1 MRCLALLAVLT
12 AGSAG
17 GAPKVFTIT
26 ISDMAFG
33 AAPRAVAV
41 GDSIAWT
48 NRDVVAHTV
57 TAKNGAWDATVQ
69 PGHTARIVM
78 KSAGS
83 FDYYCRFHPNMTGRI
98 VVTRR
103 KAPG

>member
-1 MRCLALLAVLT
+1 
-12 AGSAG
+12 
-17 GAPKVFTIT
+17 
-26 ISDMAFG
+26 
-33 AAPRAVAV
+33 
-41 GDSIAWT
+41 
-48 NRDVVAHTV
+48 
-57 TAKNGAWDATVQ
+57 
-69 PGHTARIVM
+69 M